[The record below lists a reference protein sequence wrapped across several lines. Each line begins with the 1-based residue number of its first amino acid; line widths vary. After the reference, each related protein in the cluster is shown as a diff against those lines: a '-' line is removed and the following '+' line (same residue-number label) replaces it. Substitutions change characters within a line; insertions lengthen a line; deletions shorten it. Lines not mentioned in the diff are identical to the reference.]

1 MRTFIANQFLNF
13 SSFPLTDK
21 VYRPVWLVANC
32 MAGGKEITFYR
43 WNFYQIL
50 DKNEVNDKLRANH
63 FLILFKSFS

>member
-32 MAGGKEITFYR
+32 MSGGKEITFYR
-43 WNFYQIL
+43 WNFYQTL
-50 DKNEVNDKLRANH
+50 DNNEVNDKLTNH
-63 FLILFKSFS
+63 FLILLKSFS